1 MTKHKNDYADEKLL
15 EHLKPVAIIGL
26 VDGLI
31 KAKTFANLFIDQ
43 MEGVKLSRDI
53 VLQYSE
59 LFPKCLSICFNYDDA
74 KTYNKIIILK
84 HDVNRN
90 GNRYL
95 RSCVEKTLQLFG
107 DHAFGKHQLV
117 KMYSQQLN
125 ATLESLGTEPRNI
138 RTLQRALYHMYMQT
152 WGRFDTDLDD
162 YMTIHRSFTED
173 KLVAMEAMIR
183 ALVDSSYKNV
193 ELIDYDTLLLP
204 NSMTENTE
212 KELARSYIISKG
224 DEFSTLQ
231 SLKVEIEKKAL
242 ESFGFPRGTFL
253 YSKPYYDLL
262 RNLKVSPLQGSTKQ
276 EL

>member
-1 MTKHKNDYADEKLL
+1 MGSEMC
-15 EHLKPVAIIGL
+15 I
-26 VDGLI
+26 
-31 KAKTFANLFIDQ
+31 
-43 MEGVKLSRDI
+43 RD
-53 VLQYSE
+53 
-59 LFPKCLSICFNYDDA
+59 
-74 KTYNKIIILK
+74 
-84 HDVNRN
+84 R
-90 GNRYL
+90 
-95 RSCVEKTLQLFG
+95 
-107 DHAFGKHQLV
+107 
-117 KMYSQQLN
+117 
-125 ATLESLGTEPRNI
+125 
-138 RTLQRALYHMYMQT
+138 YHMYMQT